1 MLFATNIS
9 SNKQQW
15 MSPVRPYLSTLAF
28 LAEIVVDTMQIK
40 KKHWELKSDI
50 QYIVSDVVVINT
62 CQFI

>member
-1 MLFATNIS
+1 MDVASEAIS
-9 SNKQQW
+9 
-15 MSPVRPYLSTLAF
+15 LSTLAF